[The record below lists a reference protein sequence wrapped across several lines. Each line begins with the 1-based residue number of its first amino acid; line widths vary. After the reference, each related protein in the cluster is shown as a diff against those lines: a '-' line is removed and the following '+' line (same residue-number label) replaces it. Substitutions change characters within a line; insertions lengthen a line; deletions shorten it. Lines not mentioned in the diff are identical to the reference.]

1 MRRLLV
7 MAMLLL
13 GFATSARAQ
22 EPANYI
28 PVWVEKDGVLTAE
41 AVQTTL
47 SAVAA
52 QNPNPKHIVVL
63 IHGFDVPR
71 EDSTRQFETVGQLLR
86 DEFTRRKQQVVVIG
100 LQWNSDVDV
109 SLAALAG
116 AYMDTVTVARSVGH
130 QGARQ
135 LLLGLHERW
144 PEARINA
151 CAHSMGCEVT
161 AAAVAPEL
169 QYKEG
174 SQGEGTVAAPLA
186 PEKDVHLN
194 LVTLAGSD
202 LDYDVFAQG
211 GVQARTQKPRLR
223 MLWMTLSPVLGDKD
237 QVLKLRKV
245 LRGQAAGNVFPLMTE
260 AQYDA
265 IFSHKAAFF
274 DNEDIPKSHDF
285 LLYYDQPRI
294 ADLAAA
300 MLWLA
305 DPKGAPEPAA
315 FEEMDKVM
323 LAPDNAEALARF
335 LDTPHLNTQIY
346 ALWRLEKVLCGGS
359 KHLADGFL
367 PSVAAMLRHTPR
379 QVLSVRK
386 ADETTCVT
394 VKKAYWPTTKQL
406 TKAGAPP
413 WAQP

>member
-1 MRRLLV
+1 MRRLLL

-13 GFATSARAQ
+13 GIAASARAQ

-28 PVWVEKDGVLTAE
+28 PVWVEKDGLLTTE
-41 AVQTTL
+41 ALQATL

-52 QNPNPKHIVVL
+52 QDADPKHIVVL

-71 EDSTRQFETVGQLLR
+71 EDSTRQFETVGQLLH
-86 DEFTRRKQQVVVIG
+86 DEFARQKRKVVVIG
-100 LQWNSDVDV
+100 LQWDSDVDV
-109 SLAALAG
+109 GLAALAG

-130 QGARQ
+130 QAARQ
-135 LLLGLHERW
+135 LFLGLHERW
-144 PEARINA
+144 PEARINT
-151 CAHSMGCEVT
+151 CGHSMGCEVT
-161 AAAVAPEL
+161 AAAIAPEMK
-169 QYKEG
+169 YKEG
-174 SQGEGTVAAPLA
+174 SQGEGTVAAPLL

-202 LDYDVFAQG
+202 LDYDVFAQSG
-211 GVQARTQKPRLR
+211 IQARTQKPRLR

-237 QVLKLRKV
+237 EVLKLRKV
-245 LRGQAAGNVFPLMTE
+245 LRGQAAGNSFPLMTE
-260 AQYDA
+260 TQYDA

-285 LLYYDQPRI
+285 LLYYDQPRV
-294 ADLAAA
+294 AQLAAA

-305 DPKGAPEPAA
+305 EPKAVPEPAG
-315 FEEMDKVM
+315 FREMDQVM
-323 LAPDNAEALARF
+323 LAPADADALARF

-367 PSVAAMLRHTPR
+367 PSVAALLRHTPR
-379 QVLSVRK
+379 QVLSLRK
-386 ADETTCVT
+386 SDETTCQT
-394 VKKAYWPTTKQL
+394 VKKAYWPTTKQM
-406 TKAGAPP
+406 TRAGVPP
-413 WAQP
+413 WAAP